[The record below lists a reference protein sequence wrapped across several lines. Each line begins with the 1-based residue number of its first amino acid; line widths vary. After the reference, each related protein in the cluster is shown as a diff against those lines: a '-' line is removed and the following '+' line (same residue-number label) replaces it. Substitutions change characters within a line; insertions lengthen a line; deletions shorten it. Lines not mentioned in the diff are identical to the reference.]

1 MHHLGNFR
9 SWQVLAIGGDADV
22 LQAEGTE
29 MGKVQSWQNAG
40 SVGKTT
46 AHPASGGD
54 TRTSSAPAAVEK
66 LEDV

>member
-1 MHHLGNFR
+1 M
-9 SWQVLAIGGDADV
+9 

-29 MGKVQSWQNAG
+29 TGKVQSWQNAG
-40 SVGKTT
+40 SFEETT

-54 TRTSSAPAAVEK
+54 TRTWSAPAAVEK

>member
-1 MHHLGNFR
+1 M
-9 SWQVLAIGGDADV
+9 

-40 SVGKTT
+40 CAGETT
-46 AHPASGGD
+46 AHAASGGD
-54 TRTSSAPAAVEK
+54 TRTASAPAAAEK

>member
-1 MHHLGNFR
+1 M
-9 SWQVLAIGGDADV
+9 

-54 TRTSSAPAAVEK
+54 TRTSSAPAAVEE